1 MQSSGKHSRLPVQH
15 HNGSMGPYMN
25 LGGTPEPMHR
35 DDLELGPIST
45 VDTVIGDGRKR
56 DVEEDEIFFKQ
67 DIH

>member
-1 MQSSGKHSRLPVQH
+1 
-15 HNGSMGPYMN
+15 MGPYMN

-45 VDTVIGDGRKR
+45 VDTIIGDGRKR